1 MRAPLRD
8 EPPPFLRLVERL
20 LPLLGPPAD
29 AVTLPTDADFAA
41 RGFTANLLPDATL
54 RLEHREGLVDPYG
67 GGDRSTQR
75 LVFAPPTD
83 PRRLDVTLADV
94 AWVGPEIRVTLAGPP
109 AFVAEVRAAVEAW
122 AGTRLDDD

>member
-29 AVTLPTDADFAA
+29 AVALPADADFAA
-41 RGFTANLLPDATL
+41 RGYRADWGPDAAL

-75 LVFAPPTD
+75 LVFAHPTD
-83 PRRLDVTLADV
+83 PRRLQVTLADV
-94 AWVGPEIRVTLAGPP
+94 AWVGPEIRVALAGPP
-109 AFVAEVRAAVEAW
+109 AFIAEVRAVIEAW
-122 AGTRLDDD
+122 AGTWLDDA

>member
-29 AVTLPTDADFAA
+29 AVALPTDADFALSGHRA
-41 RGFTANLLPDATL
+41 DWEPDATL
-54 RLEHREGLVDPYG
+54 RLEHRDGLVDPYG

-83 PRRLDVTLADV
+83 PRRLAVTLADV
-94 AWVGPEIRVTLAGPP
+94 AWVGPEIRVEVTGPP